1 MAKDHDKE
9 ESQGSHGGGGGHG
22 PGGHGGGEHEES
34 GAPEWLISFADN
46 VALLMGF
53 FVILLA
59 MNMKEPTAGGIGG
72 KEKNGGAPA
81 SMTNREMDVIIGIRE
96 AFNQPIMM
104 DSEDPREQQLARRKR
119 EQKLAG
125 QSQQHGEPDSG
136 RENQVKIP
144 TQMSAMG
151 GLVPFEDDSEALS
164 ESGRARAEQI
174 GRTLKGM
181 RFIIEVRG
189 HASPSEAVRDPER
202 ANLLGFRR
210 AMAVARVLETQ
221 GVTWEQMRVSSA
233 GAVDRQ
239 TGREYDRDANRVN
252 QRVEIIV
259 TGDPV
264 P

>member
-9 ESQGSHGGGGGHG
+9 GSHGSHGGGGHG

-72 KEKNGGAPA
+72 KEKNGGSPA
-81 SMTNREMDVIIGIRE
+81 QMTNREMDVIIGIRE
-96 AFNQPIMM
+96 AFNQPVLM
-104 DSEDPREQQLARRKR
+104 DSDDPREQQLARRKN
-119 EQKLAG
+119 EKALAG
-125 QSQQHGEPDSG
+125 QSQQHGEPDNG
-136 RENQVKIP
+136 RDNQTTIP
-144 TQMSAMG
+144 TQKSAMG
-151 GLVPFEDDSEALS
+151 GVVPFEDDADVLT

-174 GRTLKGM
+174 GVLLKGM
-181 RFIIEVRG
+181 RFVLEIRG
-189 HASPSEAVRDPER
+189 HASPSEAMRDPER
-202 ANLLGFRR
+202 ANQLAFRR

-233 GAVDRQ
+233 GANASQ
-239 TGREYDRDANRVN
+239 TGRVYERDENRVN

-259 TGDPV
+259 TGDPIN
-264 P
+264 